1 MANKK
6 ILIDIKVTDAQAST
20 NINKTTKAV
29 DGLAKS
35 TKVLEGR
42 TSKNKATSGLN
53 NTILQ
58 ESGRLASDAAYGFQG
73 MANNLGQ
80 LVSLFQIS
88 AKNSGGFL
96 AALKDLKSSFFGVGG
111 VLIGV
116 QLLIS
121 FLPQLAKK
129 FKESREQGDGL
140 TKAVKALRKQYD
152 DLKLSISESNLQLVE
167 QDEVVDNLLTR
178 LRRATKLN
186 LMFRVF
192 GNTKYLEETIAQLQA
207 MGVAVDMGFLK
218 SIKNDRKAI
227 NDYFES
233 LIEGS
238 DKVGDAADKLLKRRQ
253 ALEVDKILDV
263 LTPVELAEE
272 NLALFIATQEATG
285 VKQEEYIKSTE
296 YLKLLARLEKAKMD
310 ARKKASKLAS
320 EIDSQGIV
328 DIIDQENEK
337 QKLLLQTV
345 EKGFGERFGQMKANS
360 KKELDLFFKN
370 LKIERDE
377 KERQAKLDEILY
389 KRIQDNKL
397 EALAVFTDGFSR
409 LLGEQTAAGK
419 AFASATAL
427 IDTYAGIAKVW
438 KDETIQPFAFK
449 AIAAAGILASGLS
462 TVAKINAVNVSG
474 KGSSSAAGG
483 GTVNAPDF
491 NVVGTSETSQLAQA
505 VGGREDSVVKAYVVG
520 SEITSQQEF
529 DRKITNTAGL

>member
-6 ILIDIKVTDAQAST
+6 ILIDIKVTDAQASA

-186 LMFRVF
+186 LMFRLF
-192 GNTKYLEETIAQLQA
+192 GNTDYLDETVAQLQA

-238 DKVGDAADKLLKRRQ
+238 DKVGDAADKLLK
-253 ALEVDKILDV
+253 
-263 LTPVELAEE
+263 
-272 NLALFIATQEATG
+272 
-285 VKQEEYIKSTE
+285 
-296 YLKLLARLEKAKMD
+296 
-310 ARKKASKLAS
+310 
-320 EIDSQGIV
+320 
-328 DIIDQENEK
+328 
-337 QKLLLQTV
+337 
-345 EKGFGERFGQMKANS
+345 
-360 KKELDLFFKN
+360 
-370 LKIERDE
+370 
-377 KERQAKLDEILY
+377 
-389 KRIQDNKL
+389 
-397 EALAVFTDGFSR
+397 
-409 LLGEQTAAGK
+409 
-419 AFASATAL
+419 
-427 IDTYAGIAKVW
+427 
-438 KDETIQPFAFK
+438 
-449 AIAAAGILASGLS
+449 
-462 TVAKINAVNVSG
+462 
-474 KGSSSAAGG
+474 
-483 GTVNAPDF
+483 
-491 NVVGTSETSQLAQA
+491 
-505 VGGREDSVVKAYVVG
+505 ED
-520 SEITSQQEF
+520 
-529 DRKITNTAGL
+529 RH